1 MKKRTLSFSLL
12 LVFATLFVTACGG
25 LNLSTL
31 ANAANQTG
39 NPATGQNQPLPAA
52 TQVPP
57 VVSGASGDLL
67 AAYQGTLE
75 NIYSAVSPSV
85 VNIQVVQQVAAG
97 DTTTDN
103 SQQLPGLPV
112 LQQPAGT
119 AAPTAVPEC
128 TGIRFRLGSAG
139 SHRDQ

>member
-1 MKKRTLSFSLL
+1 MKKRTLSLSLL
-12 LVFATLFVTACGG
+12 LVFATLAITACGG

-31 ANAANQTG
+31 AQSANQIG
-39 NPATGQNQPLPAA
+39 NPTTNQNPALSAA

-85 VNIQVVQQVAAG
+85 VNIQVVQKVAAG
-97 DTTTDN
+97 SNNTD
-103 SQQLPGLPV
+103 SQQ
-112 LQQPAGT
+112 
-119 AAPTAVPEC
+119 
-128 TGIRFRLGSAG
+128 
-139 SHRDQ
+139 